1 MTENNHLC
9 DLWEHTIA
17 KIFKHD
23 PKSELGLML
32 NEWVKFNKLENF
44 NSLLNIPLMML
55 HHLVIYV
62 ISIKIVKFCIKH
74 HCMNFSPKMVHTTS
88 HG

>member
-44 NSLLNIPLMML
+44 NSLLHYTIDDATPSGNLCYINQNGEILHQTPLHEL
-55 HHLVIYV
+55 
-62 ISIKIVKFCIKH
+62 F
-74 HCMNFSPKMVHTTS
+74 T
-88 HG
+88 